1 MKIQFVTVNLK
12 NDAIFSD
19 WLKLLDHYA
28 HDPMGGGSGLTDFT
42 KSHLRDALKNL
53 PTFHGALAFDGD
65 QAIGLINCFTGFST
79 FSAKPL
85 LNIHDVVVHAD
96 WRGKGVGQL
105 LLQWA
110 EDRARQLGCCKLTL
124 EVLSNN
130 QRAMAAYQSA
140 GYAPYMLDPAAG
152 NALLLQKYLLEL

>member
-1 MKIQFVTVNLK
+1 
-12 NDAIFSD
+12 
-19 WLKLLDHYA
+19 
-28 HDPMGGGSGLTDFT
+28 MGGGSGLSDFT
-42 KSHLRDALKNL
+42 KLHLRDALKEL

-96 WRGKGVGQL
+96 WRGKGVGQQ